1 MSKDLLFDSNKENKE
16 NVIPNIINYNN
27 SESKIGNEKDI
38 RTAFRTSYMPKIH
51 SRLNFALERINEND
65 EDNYYSSSKANTH
78 NNNIDKNPQEI
89 IFNLKRKII
98 ELEDQIASLRKKNEI
113 LTKDNIQNDSKIQRM
128 SFVSSRRKFAFGLG
142 GENNKNEI
150 SELIKEKNDLQEI
163 NEKMLNMLT
172 EKELENEDLQEN
184 FDKYKNNIKL
194 EIQNYLE
201 IITDLEQKIEI
212 YEENEKKGK
221 NIDDNLEEILKE
233 YNSYKERMEK
243 SINEYIRKEEELNM
257 ELDNKENCIQNM
269 KNEIQNLEL
278 ENIQLQNQ
286 SEQKEKDYD
295 NELLNIDIII
305 KENEKFK
312 NDILLLEEQM
322 QSNEEKNKKIISS
335 KEDEIKILSQDLEY
349 TQKNL
354 NKIKEEKNKEIN
366 ILKNEI
372 SKYNR
377 DINNLIKK
385 NEIIQREDEEIKE
398 KINKIQNK
406 LDRKTKE
413 LQDINDST
421 KKLIENKENMIKQYE
436 DKIDEINKDK
446 NKLIEQNHEL
456 LDKIKNMN
464 TNNLGDILNEDENND
479 EINEN
484 NDNNNNYENMLLRTE
499 IKTLKEQLENQ
510 AQDLVSLDA
519 MEKEIIRLKMEN
531 EKLTKEYKELKDKMN
546 KQKYDIDAD
555 NLMHNIKKQ
564 YNALRMTTREKT
576 SSNDIKEISF
586 GNKTYYEKQ
595 IEALRKMKEDEK
607 KKLLDEMD
615 KLKGDIAMLKI
626 KYLNQNYENET
637 LIIKYKNIIKTI
649 NKECKKRGI
658 KLNFNIKS

>member
-1 MSKDLLFDSNKENKE
+1 MSEDLLFGNNKENKE
-16 NVIPNIINYNN
+16 NAIPNISNYNN
-27 SESKIGNEKDI
+27 SESKIENGKNI
-38 RTAFRTSYMPKIH
+38 RTAFRTSYMPKVH
-51 SRLNFALERINEND
+51 SKLNFSLERINEND
-65 EDNYYSSSKANTH
+65 EDNYYSSSRPNTL
-78 NNNIDKNPQEI
+78 NIDIDKKPQEI

-98 ELEDQIASLRKKNEI
+98 ELEEQITNLRKKNEI

-128 SFVSSRRKFAFGLG
+128 SFVGSRRKFAFGLG

-194 EIQNYLE
+194 EIQKYLE

-212 YEENEKKGK
+212 YEENEKKG
-221 NIDDNLEEILKE
+221 NGVGDNLEEILKE

-354 NKIKEEKNKEIN
+354 NKIKEEKSKEIS

-385 NEIIQREDEEIKE
+385 NEMIQREDEEIKE

-406 LDRKTKE
+406 LDKKTKE

-464 TNNLGDILNEDENND
+464 TNNLGDILNEDENNND
-479 EINEN
+479 NNEN
-484 NDNNNNYENMLLRTE
+484 NESNNNYENMLLRTE

-519 MEKEIIRLKMEN
+519 MEKEIIRLTMEN
-531 EKLTKEYKELKDKMN
+531 EKITKEYKELKDKMN

-555 NLMHNIKKQ
+555 NLMNTIKKQ

-586 GNKTYYEKQ
+586 VNKTYYEKQ

-615 KLKGDIAMLKI
+615 KLKGDIAVLKI

-649 NKECKKRGI
+649 NQECKKRGI

>member
-1 MSKDLLFDSNKENKE
+1 MSEDLLFGNNKENKE
-16 NVIPNIINYNN
+16 NAIPNISNYNN
-27 SESKIGNEKDI
+27 SESKIENGKNI
-38 RTAFRTSYMPKIH
+38 RTAFRTSYMPKVH
-51 SRLNFALERINEND
+51 SKLNFSLERINEND
-65 EDNYYSSSKANTH
+65 EDNYYSSSRPNTL
-78 NNNIDKNPQEI
+78 NIDIDKKPQEI

-98 ELEDQIASLRKKNEI
+98 ELEEQITNLRKKNEI

-128 SFVSSRRKFAFGLG
+128 SFVGSRRKFAFGLG
-142 GENNKNEI
+142 SENNKNEI

-194 EIQNYLE
+194 EIQKYLE

-212 YEENEKKGK
+212 YEENKKKG
-221 NIDDNLEEILKE
+221 NGVSDNLEEILKE

-286 SEQKEKDYD
+286 SEKKEKDYD

-354 NKIKEEKNKEIN
+354 NKIKEEKSKEIS

-385 NEIIQREDEEIKE
+385 NEMIQREDEEIKE

-406 LDRKTKE
+406 LDKKTKE

-464 TNNLGDILNEDENND
+464 TNNLGDILNEDENNND
-479 EINEN
+479 NNEN
-484 NDNNNNYENMLLRTE
+484 NESNNNYENMLLRTE

-519 MEKEIIRLKMEN
+519 MEKEIIRLTMEN
-531 EKLTKEYKELKDKMN
+531 EKITKEYKELKDKMN

-555 NLMHNIKKQ
+555 NLMNTIKKQ

-586 GNKTYYEKQ
+586 VNKTYYEKQ

-615 KLKGDIAMLKI
+615 KLKGDIAVLKI

-649 NKECKKRGI
+649 NQECKKRGI

>member
-1 MSKDLLFDSNKENKE
+1 MSEDLLFSNNKENKE
-16 NVIPNIINYNN
+16 NAIPNISNYNN
-27 SESKIGNEKDI
+27 SESKIENGKNI
-38 RTAFRTSYMPKIH
+38 RTAFRTSYMPKVH
-51 SRLNFALERINEND
+51 SKLNFSLERINEND
-65 EDNYYSSSKANTH
+65 EDNYYSSSRPNTL
-78 NNNIDKNPQEI
+78 NIDIDKKPQEI

-98 ELEDQIASLRKKNEI
+98 ELEEQIANLRKKNEI

-128 SFVSSRRKFAFGLG
+128 SFVGSRRKFAFGLG

-194 EIQNYLE
+194 EIQKYLE

-212 YEENEKKGK
+212 YEENKKKG
-221 NIDDNLEEILKE
+221 NGVGDNLEEILKE

-354 NKIKEEKNKEIN
+354 NKIKEEKSKEIS

-385 NEIIQREDEEIKE
+385 NEMIQREDEEIKE

-406 LDRKTKE
+406 LDKKTKE

-464 TNNLGDILNEDENND
+464 TNNLGDILNEDENNND
-479 EINEN
+479 NNEN
-484 NDNNNNYENMLLRTE
+484 NESNNNYENMLLRTE

-519 MEKEIIRLKMEN
+519 MEKEIIRLTMEN
-531 EKLTKEYKELKDKMN
+531 EKITKEYKELKDKMN

-555 NLMHNIKKQ
+555 NLMNTIKKQ

-586 GNKTYYEKQ
+586 VNKTYYEKQ

-615 KLKGDIAMLKI
+615 KLKGDIAVLKI

-649 NKECKKRGI
+649 NQECKKRGI

>member
-1 MSKDLLFDSNKENKE
+1 MSEDLLFGNNKENKE
-16 NVIPNIINYNN
+16 NAIPNISNYNN
-27 SESKIGNEKDI
+27 SESKIENGKNI
-38 RTAFRTSYMPKIH
+38 RTAFRTSYMPKVH
-51 SRLNFALERINEND
+51 SKLNFSLERINEND
-65 EDNYYSSSKANTH
+65 EDNYYSSSRLKTL
-78 NNNIDKNPQEI
+78 NIDIDKKPQEI

-98 ELEDQIASLRKKNEI
+98 ELEEQITNLRKKNEI

-128 SFVSSRRKFAFGLG
+128 SFVGSRRKFAFGLG
-142 GENNKNEI
+142 SENNKNEI

-194 EIQNYLE
+194 EIQKYLE

-212 YEENEKKGK
+212 YEENEKKG
-221 NIDDNLEEILKE
+221 NGVGDNLEEILKE

-354 NKIKEEKNKEIN
+354 NKIKEEKSKEIS

-385 NEIIQREDEEIKE
+385 NEMIQREDEEIKE

-406 LDRKTKE
+406 LDKKTKE

-464 TNNLGDILNEDENND
+464 TNNLGDILNEDENNND
-479 EINEN
+479 NNEN
-484 NDNNNNYENMLLRTE
+484 NESNNNYENMLLRTE

-519 MEKEIIRLKMEN
+519 MEKEIIRLTMEN
-531 EKLTKEYKELKDKMN
+531 EKITKEYKELKDKMN

-555 NLMHNIKKQ
+555 NLMNTIKKQ

-586 GNKTYYEKQ
+586 VNKTYYEKQ

-615 KLKGDIAMLKI
+615 KLKGDIAVLKI

-649 NKECKKRGI
+649 NQECKKRGI